1 MFENEVIVD
10 KKDKEEL
17 CFLINKVDEILGK
30 YPYSSCFANTVT
42 AISRAKISAKE
53 AAENIELLYTLK
65 E

>member
-17 CFLINKVDEILGK
+17 CFLINKVDEILDK
-30 YPYSSCFANTVT
+30 YPYSSCFSNSVTVM
-42 AISRAKISAKE
+42 SRAKTSVKE
-53 AAENIELLYTLK
+53 AKQNIGYLYTMK